1 MIVVA
6 EGAGQDLMAGEERRD
21 ASGNILKKD
30 IGTFLKSAI
39 EEHFRKKGEPV
50 SVKYVDP
57 SYSIRSVAA
66 HGADAIHCLM
76 LAKGAVHAAMAGRTN
91 CVGGQCADVYM
102 HVPIALATI
111 ERQKID
117 PDGTLWQAVKDVTR
131 QGEYMGYEPL
141 VKG

>member
-1 MIVVA
+1 
-6 EGAGQDLMAGEERRD
+6 
-21 ASGNILKKD
+21 
-30 IGTFLKSAI
+30 
-39 EEHFRKKGEPV
+39 
-50 SVKYVDP
+50 
-57 SYSIRSVAA
+57 
-66 HGADAIHCLM
+66 M
-76 LAKGAVHAAMAGRTN
+76 LAKGAVHAAMAGRTS
-91 CVGGQCADVYM
+91 CVIGKCADVYM

>member
-1 MIVVA
+1 MRA
-6 EGAGQDLMAGEERRD
+6 
-21 ASGNILKKD
+21 ILAQ
-30 IGTFLKSAI
+30 L
-39 EEHFRKKGEPV
+39 
-50 SVKYVDP
+50 
-57 SYSIRSVAA
+57 RSVAA

-76 LAKGAVHAAMAGRTN
+76 LAKGAVHAAMAGRTS
-91 CVGGQCADVYM
+91 CVIGKCADVYM